1 MSEER
6 AIYTTSAF
14 TRQRAISAACQVR
27 VGNSCGSGSIVGI
40 WNGGSLVISNHH
52 VTGGVGRSGTFR
64 FSSAN
69 VPGRV
74 IVSGYS
80 QRTLADWSISH
91 LPNFTSI
98 APVPMSKTKP
108 LNQPHFTH
116 GAPRCVFP
124 LVTKQLRP
132 TRIDA
137 NSKLILFTPD
147 AIGGQSGS
155 GVWDDATNLMQA
167 LIAWS
172 WGGQTGAQQ
181 TAEIY
186 RMTTAA
192 SVEVAGVRPEGLI
205 PLNVSDDV
213 ELVEG
218 FHVLSEAT
226 GNIRIQ
232 DLPIWQGSNDSEDDN
247 TDPCEPCNPDSED
260 DDFTPEPGTRYLSQT
275 MFANYL
281 KALEEQS
288 AEFRAM
294 LESGGVIPEEDIEQ
308 PSNPNDT
315 HGL

>member
-14 TRQRAISAACQVR
+14 TRQRALSAACQVR
-27 VGNSCGSGSIVGI
+27 VGNSCGSGSIVGH

-64 FSSAN
+64 FASAN

-98 APVPMSKTKP
+98 APVPMSKIKP

-116 GAPRCVFP
+116 GSPRCVFP

-155 GVWDDATNLMQA
+155 GVWDDATNIMQA

-192 SVEVAGVRPEGLI
+192 SVEVAGVRPEGLV

-232 DLPIWQGSNDSEDDN
+232 DLPIWYDPNQGPSDPQDPDCP
-247 TDPCEPCNPDSED
+247 PCEPGPK
-260 DDFTPEPGTRYLSQT
+260 PEPGSWLSQT
-275 MFANYL
+275 IFANYL
-281 KALEEQS
+281 KAIEEQS

-294 LESGGVIPEEDIEQ
+294 LESGGVIPEEDIKQ
-308 PSNPNDT
+308 PTNPSDT